1 MNSDYYNN
9 IGFGVIA
16 LGAVLNQSQE
26 LSISKLFLIFPL
38 LSHQELLQYLSR
50 KTTKVMS
57 IEKLL
62 VERTS
67 FFANFNKRYYA
78 SLCLTINALQYLN
91 DLGYIKIENGSVTL
105 LVPFDYDSG
114 MGKRANKVFLASNNI
129 SQLLKDRVD
138 KLYMNLRV
146 EI

>member
-16 LGAVLNQSQE
+16 LGAVLEKTQD
-26 LSISKLFLIFPL
+26 LSISKLFLILPL
-38 LSHQELLQYLSR
+38 LSHHELLQYLSR

-78 SLCLTINALQYLN
+78 SLCLTINSLQYLN
-91 DLGYIKIENGSVTL
+91 DLGYIKMGNGNVTL
-105 LVPFDYDSG
+105 LVPFNYDSG

-129 SQLLKDRVD
+129 SQLLKGRAD